1 MEINLSWEVVVALN
15 RAVGFE
21 IGACSLASK
30 PVERAP
36 LSLQGI
42 HHVHGGDGF
51 PLGVL
56 AVGDR
61 IADDV
66 LQEDLE
72 DSASFFIDETGD
84 ALHSSSAGQ
93 STNGRLG
100 DALDVVT
107 EDFSVAFGTS
117 FTQSFTSFAASSHGG
132 SCSLQWLIEYGAVDR
147 AVERDIKSVRTR

>member
-1 MEINLSWEVVVALN
+1 MALN
-15 RAVGFE
+15 RAVGVE
-21 IGACSLASK
+21 LGAGGLASEA
-30 PVERAP
+30 VQRAP

-72 DSASFFIDETGD
+72 DSASLFVDETGD
-84 ALHSSSAGQ
+84 ALHSSAAGQ
-93 STNGRLG
+93 PTDGGLG
-100 DALDVVT
+100 DALDVVAK
-107 EDFSVAFGTS
+107 DFSVAFGTS
-117 FTQSFTSFAASSHGG
+117 LSQPFASFAASSHGG
-132 SCSLQWLIEYGAVDR
+132 SCYLQSLV
-147 AVERDIKSVRTR
+147 